1 LTVALLVSAPLAAEH
16 VWYNVNGYTP
26 TDDGIE
32 RFSVLVAD
40 DDGRVIAIG
49 AGDLADDY
57 PQATRYD
64 GGGRTVLPG
73 LTDAHAHIYA
83 QGQVLREVDLMGS
96 NSLADALERI
106 RTFANEHPRAKW
118 VTGRGW
124 NQVLWDGQAFPT
136 AADIDSVV
144 EDRPVYLRRIDG
156 HASWANSMALE
167 IAGID
172 RDTPDPVGGKI
183 LRDSNGDATGVLI
196 DKAMGLVSRH
206 VPEPDADEIRQTY
219 RDANAELL
227 TYGLTSIHDAGISL
241 QHAEIL
247 MSMADDGELDIRIAA
262 MLAGAGENLDGFGDP
277 LTEYGN
283 DHLDIA
289 MVKLFSDG
297 ALGSRGAAMI
307 EPYTDDAENRG
318 LPFWTQNELNAMVAK
333 ANTRGFQVG
342 VHAIGDYGNRM
353 VIDAFDYSQGGKPSP
368 LRNRIEHTQIVS
380 LDDIPRIAELG
391 LIASMQPVHA
401 TSDMNMAEDRIGPE
415 RIKGGYAWRR
425 MLERS
430 RDRDL
435 QWLRLPGRAAES
447 FPWPVRRRNPA
458 EPRRHAGR
466 RLVSRPGAHSRRSAD
481 LVYAGR
487 RLWRAPG
494 RTPRLS
500 GSRQVGRLHRHRSR
514 LLRRSRQRD
523 RRHRRFWR
531 RGLRARR
538 STRARTSMIVEQ
550 VWTGNSYRN
559 FNYLVACPDTGEALA
574 IDPLDFK
581 RCLAVAKDRGFTITQ
596 VLNTPRAPGSY
607 WRQQGHGQRDRGEP
621 YRPRK
626 RRLPHRQRGS
636 RCRRR
641 RCDSRRQDR

>member
-1 LTVALLVSAPLAAEH
+1 MQHSRNRRIAGRFVLPFALLVSAPLAAEH

-26 TDDGIE
+26 TDEGIE

-40 DDGRVIAIG
+40 DDGRVLAIG
-49 AGDLADDY
+49 ADKLADDY
-57 PQATRYD
+57 PAATRYD
-64 GGGRTVLPG
+64 GEGRTVLPG

-96 NSLADALERI
+96 DSLADALERI
-106 RTFANEHPRAKW
+106 RSFANEHPRAKW

-124 NQVLWDGQAFPT
+124 NQVLWDGKAFPT

-183 LRDSNGDATGVLI
+183 LRDSNGNATGILV
-196 DKAMGLVSRH
+196 DKAMGLVSQH

-247 MSMADDGELDIRIAA
+247 MSMADDRELDIRIAA

-307 EPYTDDAENRG
+307 EPYSDDAENRG
-318 LPFWTQNELNAMVAK
+318 LPFWTQDELNAMVAK

-425 MLERS
+425 MLEAGIVISSGSDFPVELPNPFHGLYAAVTRQS
-430 RDRDL
+430 RDGMPDGGWYPDQAL
-435 QWLRLPGRAAES
+435 
-447 FPWPVRRRNPA
+447 
-458 EPRRHAGR
+458 
-466 RLVSRPGAHSRRSAD
+466 
-481 LVYAGR
+481 
-487 RLWRAPG
+487 
-494 RTPRLS
+494 
-500 GSRQVGRLHRHRSR
+500 
-514 LLRRSRQRD
+514 
-523 RRHRRFWR
+523 
-531 RGLRARR
+531 
-538 STRARTSMIVEQ
+538 TRA
-550 VWTGNSYRN
+550 
-559 FNYLVACPDTGEALA
+559 EALTSFTLDA
-574 IDPLDFK
+574 AFGARQETRLGSLETGKWADFIVIDRDYFEVPASEIDDIVVLETW
-581 RCLAVAKDRGFTITQ
+581 VA
-596 VLNTPRAPGSY
+596 
-607 WRQQGHGQRDRGEP
+607 GEKV
-621 YRPRK
+621 YTREN
-626 RRLPHRQRGS
+626 
-636 RCRRR
+636 
-641 RCDSRRQDR
+641 